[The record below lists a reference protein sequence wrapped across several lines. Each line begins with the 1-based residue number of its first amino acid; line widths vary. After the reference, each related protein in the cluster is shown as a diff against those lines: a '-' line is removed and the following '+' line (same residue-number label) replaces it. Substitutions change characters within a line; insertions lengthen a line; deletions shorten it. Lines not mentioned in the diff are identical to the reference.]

1 MTRTEDRTRLLYWAG
16 VALGPLAW
24 GINLQGVYA
33 LAHFSCE
40 TTRLTGTIMSAVLAV
55 VALAGTVISARAVRR
70 GAGAEWANAQGGGPR
85 TFMAWLGV
93 GSGILFALVIANQL
107 AASLMISPCLR

>member
-1 MTRTEDRTRLLYWAG
+1 MTSEGHTKLLYWAG

-24 GINLQGVYA
+24 GINLQA
-33 LAHFSCE
+33 LYSFAHFSCE
-40 TTRLTGTIMSAVLAV
+40 KTRMSGAILSTTLII
-55 VALAGTVISARAVRR
+55 VALAGTATSARAVRR
-70 GAGAEWANAQGGGPR
+70 GAGAEWVDAQGGGPR

-93 GSGILFALVIANQL
+93 GTGVLFALVIANQL

>member
-1 MTRTEDRTRLLYWAG
+1 MTAREGHAKLLYWAG

-24 GINLQGVYA
+24 GVNVQSVYA

-40 TTRLTGTIMSAVLAV
+40 KTSTSGAILSAILII
-55 VALAGTVISARAVRR
+55 VALAGTTISARAVRR
-70 GAGAEWANAQGGGPR
+70 GAGAEWTDAQGGGPR

-93 GSGILFALVIANQL
+93 GTGVMFALVIANQL
-107 AASLMISPCLR
+107 AASLMIGPCLR

>member
-1 MTRTEDRTRLLYWAG
+1 MTTTERQTKLLYWAG
-16 VALGPLAW
+16 VALGPIAW
-24 GINLQGVYA
+24 GINLQGIYA

-40 TTRLTGTIMSAVLAV
+40 TTKLSGTIMSAALAL
-55 VALAGTVISARAVRR
+55 VALAGTAISARAVRR
-70 GAGAEWANAQGGGPR
+70 GAGAEWTDAEGGSPR

-93 GSGILFALVIANQL
+93 GTGLLFALVIANQL

>member
-1 MTRTEDRTRLLYWAG
+1 MTEADGHSRLLYWAG

-24 GINLQGVYA
+24 GVNLQGVYVF
-33 LAHFSCE
+33 AHFSCE
-40 TTRLTGTIMSAVLAV
+40 NTRMSGAILSAILAVL
-55 VALAGTVISARAVRR
+55 ALAGTVTSARAARR
-70 GAGAEWANAQGGGPR
+70 SAGAEWADAQGGGPR

-93 GSGILFALVIANQL
+93 GSGVLFALVIANQL

>member
-1 MTRTEDRTRLLYWAG
+1 MTDAERAPKLLYWAG

-40 TTRLTGTIMSAVLAV
+40 TTKLSGTIMSAVLAI
-55 VALAGTVISARAVRR
+55 VALAGTAISARAVRR
-70 GAGAEWANAQGGGPR
+70 GAGAEWTDAQGGGPR

-93 GSGILFALVIANQL
+93 GTGVLFALVIANQL

>member
-1 MTRTEDRTRLLYWAG
+1 MTVNDAHSRLLYWAG

-40 TTRLTGTIMSAVLAV
+40 TTPLTGTIMSAVLAI

-70 GAGAEWANAQGGGPR
+70 GAGAEWAEAQGGGPR

>member
-1 MTRTEDRTRLLYWAG
+1 MTEADQHSKMLYWGG

-24 GINLQGVYA
+24 GINLQGVYV

-40 TTRLTGTIMSAVLAV
+40 NTRMSGAIMSAVLAI
-55 VALAGTVISARAVRR
+55 VALWGTVLSARAVRR
-70 GAGAEWANAQGGGPR
+70 GAGAEWTDAQGGGPR

-93 GSGILFALVIANQL
+93 GSGVLFALVIANQL

>member
-1 MTRTEDRTRLLYWAG
+1 MTETESHTKLLYWAG

-24 GINLQGVYA
+24 GINLQGVYT

-40 TTRLTGTIMSAVLAV
+40 TTKLSGTILSAVLAA
-55 VALAGTVISARAVRR
+55 VALAGTAISARAVRR

-93 GSGILFALVIANQL
+93 GSGVLFALVIANQL